1 MIQYIKNENQGGHT
15 LKTAQEV
22 STGNILKIG
31 TDIFIILKATYN
43 KSGRNSAVVK
53 FKMKNLIT
61 GQIKEE
67 VVKAGDKLEDIR
79 LDKKTMQFLYE
90 VGGDYNFMDQETFEQ
105 IDLTADDLGD
115 AVNYL
120 KEEMFIDVLLY
131 EERPVGVELPNS
143 VEREVTYTEP
153 GLRGDTTGKVLKPA
167 TIETGYELNVP
178 LFVNI
183 GDIIR
188 IDTRNGEYLERVN
201 NK

>member
-1 MIQYIKNENQGGHT
+1 
-15 LKTAQEV
+15 LKTAQEI
-22 STGNILKIG
+22 SSGNIIKIG
-31 TDIFIILKATYN
+31 EEVFIILKATYN

-61 GQIKEE
+61 GQIKED
-67 VVKAGDKLEDIR
+67 VMKAADKLEDIR

-105 IDLTADDLGD
+105 IALTADDLGD
-115 AVNYL
+115 STNYL
-120 KEEMFIDVLLY
+120 KEEMFIDILLY

-167 TIETGYELNVP
+167 TIETGYELSVP

-183 GDIIR
+183 GDVIR